1 MTTDPAA
8 TRDQRIASLKIIDEY
23 YWMLLRHLTIHTR
36 ARLGEPGMKAL
47 GEGFR
52 LAGRYRGQ
60 SMAEDPATL
69 ASGNDALSLLRAW
82 DVADLAFA
90 HPDSVVEVEGGP
102 AAATVMLP
110 SVPGSDYFA
119 KRGGAEILAS
129 YWSNT
134 LQGIAEGFDEEM
146 SVSHTEIPTDGSGP
160 MAITFSY
167 AGDTTGASGEMP
179 RDRLADVASSILF
192 SRRTFGVF
200 GALGMFV
207 ARAMETRFDATAE
220 KLMRESLYDFG
231 YERGEG
237 MKDEAVASEMPLNF
251 ETWTEII
258 SRRDPNATSFVFK
271 GSNHLSP
278 GVMHTTC
285 TYCPCAEVWAEEG
298 HQGLAFGYIYDME
311 VHRGLVEAFDPN
323 GVVGWA
329 KVKTRGD
336 KVCDF
341 RFILPSLVTD
351 SDPEWAQQQ
360 GRLRTP
366 VEG

>member
-146 SVSHTEIPTDGSGP
+146 SVSHTEISADGSGP
-160 MAITFSY
+160 Y
-167 AGDTTGASGEMP
+167 GDH
-179 RDRLADVASSILF
+179 
-192 SRRTFGVF
+192 VF
-200 GALGMFV
+200 V
-207 ARAMETRFDATAE
+207 CWETRPV
-220 KLMRESLYDFG
+220 R
-231 YERGEG
+231 RGRCPG
-237 MKDEAVASEMPLNF
+237 TGWPTLRHQSCFRAGPSGCSGRWAC
-251 ETWTEII
+251 TWPGRW
-258 SRRDPNATSFVFK
+258 RR
-271 GSNHLSP
+271 
-278 GVMHTTC
+278 
-285 TYCPCAEVWAEEG
+285 
-298 HQGLAFGYIYDME
+298 
-311 VHRGLVEAFDPN
+311 
-323 GVVGWA
+323 
-329 KVKTRGD
+329 
-336 KVCDF
+336 
-341 RFILPSLVTD
+341 ILTLL
-351 SDPEWAQQQ
+351 
-360 GRLRTP
+360 LRS
-366 VEG
+366 